1 MGKVILGRRPERLP
15 AVVTVVLPDGTA
27 GDIPVVFK
35 YRARKEFGELVDRVF
50 SDLGVSNDGATTLHA
65 ALENAVVAKNA
76 EYLGE
81 ILLDWG
87 LDKPFG
93 PESLEQLAD
102 ELPGAATAIMQKY
115 REIIQ
120 EGRLGN

>member
-1 MGKVILGRRPERLP
+1 MGKVILGKRPERLP
-15 AVVTVVLPDGTA
+15 ATVSVSLPDGSV
-27 GDIPVVFK
+27 GEIPLVFK
-35 YRARKEFGELVDRVF
+35 YRTRKEFGELVDRVF
-50 SDLGVSNDGATTLHA
+50 SDLDVSNDGTTTLRA
-65 ALENAVVAKNA
+65 ALENAVVSKNA

-81 ILLDWG
+81 ILLGWG
-87 LDKPFG
+87 LDQPFG